1 MVNSGATTQVDLTCI
16 AEPTLV
22 LGAIAGVTTVTGTG
36 GPLAGAKIT
45 LVDSLDA
52 VVAVTYTAADAEFVF
67 YDVADGVYTLMASA
81 DGYLTTGPIL
91 ATVAGGSIVNLS
103 VSLVQDARTYNGT
116 VSGMI
121 QDQNGTAV
129 AGCFVGLYQV
139 TGTGETHVDT
149 LAATT
154 KPTTRG
160 CTCSAASRPDSIWS
174 RQKWSSKLASGRET
188 LLPGPGRRKDAE
200 LVRFSALSAVR
211 IDGVPG
217 GLPSHGLGLPAAET
231 GLRLLVPG
239 LAVYP
244 PGLLRISGAGGVCA
258 HPGGW
263 EMLFEV
269 VGPVAAGG
277 QCGPVV
283 GPQRRGV
290 GLAPGAVPF
299 FLQSSVAGGPGRDV
313 PALFIEDRRSIKFE

>member
-1 MVNSGATTQVDLTCI
+1 MGGPLPKQSFYTADIKQDLYGLEYSADFAVQGTQEVDVSLSLMPAPPPAATVYGTVTDGVNPIPDATVKLFDSLGDPFQHTLTDASGQYTLADVPVGSYTISAVADGYLLSQPVGVVVNSGATTQVDLTCI

-52 VVAVTYTAADAEFVF
+52 VVAVTYTAADGEFVF

-139 TGTGETHVDT
+139 TGTGETQVET

-154 KPTTRG
+154 KTNAQG
-160 CTCSAASRPDSIWS
+160 MY
-174 RQKWSSKLASGRET
+174 L
-188 LLPGPGRRKDAE
+188 
-200 LVRFSALSAVR
+200 F
-211 IDGVPG
+211 
-217 GLPSHGLGLPAAET
+217 
-231 GLRLLVPG
+231 
-239 LAVYP
+239 
-244 PGLLRISGAGGVCA
+244 GGVT
-258 HPGGW
+258 
-263 EMLFEV
+263 
-269 VGPVAAGG
+269 AG
-277 QCGPVV
+277 QYLVKAKME
-283 GPQRRGV
+283 Q
-290 GLAPGAVPF
+290 
-299 FLQSSVAGGPGRDV
+299 
-313 PALFIEDRRSIKFE
+313 